1 MFQPID
7 DSELDRLSRDASQ
20 KFTVPGKPNWEAM
33 RNELD
38 LVMPVK
44 ERKRRFLV
52 FWWLGPLLLASGGW
66 LYWHSLH
73 TASLNHSSENRNKQ
87 VPVITSNSLS
97 KTKSEQKNPE
107 LVINSHSLA
116 SPRGM
121 QKNPIQNNSVT
132 ANPGQGNTAS
142 KSVPPISGY
151 SASTLPEANSLQEKP
166 FQAEKGTMAG
176 LINSGSAEKNTISDI
191 NKNTLQNSPANL
203 NPTQSHDSVK
213 QSMQISAEPASTKNA
228 ETTVSDSMD
237 NKNLTKKAAVVKLV
251 SGKGFSYSILAGI
264 DKSTVK
270 YTHDDHPG
278 YNLGIEIGYHFNR
291 HWSVQTGAVYTQK
304 KYTVSGS
311 DFNPPKGSWASYYHF
326 DQIDGYCRMWEIPL
340 LVRYQP
346 GTERK
351 PSRFAFSTGLSS
363 YFMTRENYTY
373 YYQYNG
379 QALSRTNNYP
389 SSDTHLLSV
398 WHLSAEYSS
407 PLSKKWSLGI
417 EPYAKLP
424 LGGVGF
430 GQIRLS
436 SFGINLILR
445 HKQSDRK

>member
-1 MFQPID
+1 MYQPFD
-7 DSELDRLSRDASQ
+7 DSELDRLSRDASD
-20 KFTVPGKPNWEAM
+20 KYTVPGKPDWEAL
-33 RNELD
+33 REELD
-38 LVMPVK
+38 IVMPVK
-44 ERKRRFLV
+44 ERKRRFLL
-52 FWWLGPLLLASGGW
+52 FWWLVPVILASGGW
-66 LYWHSLH
+66 LYWLSIH
-73 TASLNHSSENRNKQ
+73 TGSMNEKSINVIKQ
-87 VPVITSNSLS
+87 VPVLTSPSLV
-97 KTKSEQKNPE
+97 KTKPEVKNSEAVITRQPLDATTIQKK
-107 LVINSHSLA
+107 S
-116 SPRGM
+116 
-121 QKNPIQNNSVT
+121 IQNEVVQVNQMLQKKSTKTTPLFSSNPVTPLQEANKNQHQQSRFENTDHTGSIHSASAENTSVT
-132 ANPGQGNTAS
+132 NVNNPTLPSIQANFNPSQDS
-142 KSVPPISGY
+142 IKQIIPIS
-151 SASTLPEANSLQEKP
+151 T
-166 FQAEKGTMAG
+166 
-176 LINSGSAEKNTISDI
+176 
-191 NKNTLQNSPANL
+191 
-203 NPTQSHDSVK
+203 
-213 QSMQISAEPASTKNA
+213 
-228 ETTVSDSMD
+228 ETTPTKKSETTISDSMD
-237 NKNLTKKAAVVKLV
+237 TKTVAKAVTVVKHT
-251 SGKGFSYSILAGI
+251 SGKGFSYSISAGV

-278 YNLGIEIGYHFNR
+278 YNLGIEIGYHFNQ
-291 HWSVQTGAVYTQK
+291 HWSIQTGAIYTQK
-304 KYTVSGS
+304 KYTVTGT
-311 DFNPPKGSWASYYHF
+311 DFTPPKGSWASYYHF

-407 PLSKKWSLGI
+407 PLSKIWSLGI

-445 HKQSDRK
+445 HKQPDKK